1 MSSDIRKILDQFYRR
16 LWNEIFVYQ
25 INYNYYRERFW
36 KTYDISLFNSF
47 DIRPFIRA
55 CIVFM
60 GRVVIPREPVIREE
74 LVEIFLPNLITKT
87 LEEFDKFIDD
97 LIKEDPEID
106 DRLPIYN
113 IYRSL
118 AEITRLHKRF
128 GGITEKNYEIFIICA
143 SLIGMYFHRTPVYD
157 LDYIYPASPELYE
170 KYHIKDPLY
179 NNFPKKFSRSD
190 VRYIHETYLEES
202 ESLYRPTFEIPR
214 KITRD
219 VVKLQNDY
227 AYDLEEI
234 IEDIPSL
241 FEVNDSS
248 FESQEKWRSLLT
260 EICKLDNENF
270 EGEYSRFSK
279 LFSGKILSMGTA
291 QGITYEYKMK
301 IGEMEKLVVGKVSL
315 PFALTSSNVQNIF
328 EYQVGSRLNKVY
340 DKIPIFMYT
349 YAMGQY
355 TPGPLMPGI
364 TLPSHSNQTFNFMKQ
379 VNREMGLDPKD
390 NIDIMTTFYQHA
402 GKGSRLL
409 VEYLYYPVSKP
420 HKDIKDHNEN
430 VVERFYFIFFTI
442 LESLKFI
449 HQETGFVH
457 NDLHFQ
463 NILMKKF
470 DKAEEHLF
478 FWNGN
483 FYKTRNETFPF
494 IIDYGFAVIRKDMDK
509 EYSVRNVLFPPY
521 SLENY
526 RRPYIGYMD
535 NWNQDAISFVSK
547 FKFELNLILTE
558 MKKNKNS
565 DSTFKKQLEELNVFV
580 NNLMLL
586 YFFDVTLDD
595 LPESQQEKMYGEL
608 DEYISLISIMNY
620 FPIQRNYYID
630 SLRKYY
636 LDSNNWP
643 PDMKKFF
650 ERRFVKVDKNSV
662 SKFSNVKGG
671 LQNDRGMR
679 RSVRYDI
686 LKNIGNDREISLRDR
701 YDISDIREEYIL
713 FEDLLPD
720 FSVIEKFFK
729 KTFPNFDIRLLYIPS
744 LTEIRLDREE
754 LEKYKEVRDKNKI
767 KLYKLFYNWSLFSKM
782 QFAINNSSIISE
794 TVIEELFDKDF
805 IQESLELY
813 SSVVNDIL
821 NVIDTEYQEDD
832 SITDDMINLT
842 LMVYNNY
849 AEMPDEEDIENIY
862 F

>member
-55 CIVFM
+55 CIIFM
-60 GRVVIPREPVIREE
+60 DRVVIPREPVIREE

-87 LEEFDKFIDD
+87 LEEFDDFIRD

-128 GGITEKNYEIFIICA
+128 GEITEKNYEIFIICA
-143 SLIGMYFHRTPVYD
+143 SLIGMYFHQTPVYD
-157 LDYIYPASPELYE
+157 LDYIYPASHELYE

-179 NNFPKKFSRSD
+179 NNFPRKFSRSD

-202 ESLYRPTFEIPR
+202 ESLYHPAFEIPR

-219 VVKLQNDY
+219 ITKLQNDY
-227 AYDLEEI
+227 DYNLEDI
-234 IEDIPSL
+234 IDDIPSL
-241 FEVNDSS
+241 FEINDSS

-260 EICKLDNENF
+260 EICKLDSKNF
-270 EGEYSRFSK
+270 EGEYSRFAK

-301 IGEMEKLVVGKVSL
+301 IGELEKLVVGKVSL
-315 PFALTSSNVQNIF
+315 PFALNSSNIQNIF

-349 YAMGQY
+349 YAMGRY
-355 TPGPLMPGI
+355 TSGPLMPGI
-364 TLPSHSNQTFNFMKQ
+364 TLPSHSNQTFNFMKR
-379 VNREMGLDPKD
+379 VNREIGLDPKD
-390 NIDIMTTFYQHA
+390 DIDIVTTFYQHA

-420 HKDIKDHNEN
+420 HRDIKDHNEN

-442 LESLKFI
+442 LESLRFI

-526 RRPYIGYMD
+526 RRSYIGYLD
-535 NWNQDAISFVSK
+535 NWNQDAISFVSN
-547 FKFELNLILTE
+547 FKFNINLILTE

-565 DSTFKKQLEELNVFV
+565 DSTLKKQLEELNVFV

-595 LPESQQEKMYGEL
+595 LPESQQEKMSGEL
-608 DEYISLISIMNY
+608 EEYISLISIKNT
-620 FPIQRNYYID
+620 FPIQRNYYTD
-630 SLRKYY
+630 SLRRYY

-662 SKFSNVKGG
+662 SKFLNVKGG

-744 LTEIRLDREE
+744 LTEIRLHREE

-821 NVIDTEYQEDD
+821 NVIDMEYQEDD

-849 AEMPDEEDIENIY
+849 AERPDEEDIENIY

>member
-1 MSSDIRKILDQFYRR
+1 MSVDRKILDQFYHR

-25 INYNYYRERFW
+25 IDYNFYRERFW

-55 CIVFM
+55 CIEFM
-60 GRVVIPREPVIREE
+60 NRVVVPREPVIREE

-87 LEEFDKFIDD
+87 LEEFDDFIMD
-97 LIKEDPEID
+97 LIKERPEID
-106 DRLPIYN
+106 DRLPIYY

-128 GGITEKNYEIFIICA
+128 GEITEKNYEVFIICA
-143 SLIGMYFHRTPVYD
+143 SLIGIYFHRTSLYD
-157 LDYIYPASPELYE
+157 LDYIYPASRELYE

-179 NNFPKKFSRSD
+179 NNFPRKFSRSD

-202 ESLYRPTFEIPR
+202 RSLSRPVFDIPR

-219 VVKLQNDY
+219 VRKLQNDY
-227 AYDLEEI
+227 DYDLEEI
-234 IEDIPSL
+234 IEDVPSL
-241 FEVNDSS
+241 FEINDSS
-248 FESQEKWRSLLT
+248 IESQEKWRSLLT
-260 EICKLDNENF
+260 EICKLDSKNF

-301 IGEMEKLVVGKVSL
+301 INELEKLVVGKVSL

-328 EYQVGSRLNKVY
+328 EYQVGSRLNKIY

-364 TLPSHSNQTFNFMKQ
+364 TLPSHSNQTFNFMTQ
-379 VNREMGLDPKD
+379 VNRETGVDPED
-390 NIDIMTTFYQHA
+390 DIDIVTTFYQHA
-402 GKGSRLL
+402 GKGSRFL
-409 VEYLYYPVSKP
+409 EQYLYYPVSKP

-430 VVERFYFIFFTI
+430 VAERFYFIFFTI
-442 LESLKFI
+442 LESLRFI

-470 DKAEEHLF
+470 DKAEEHVF

-509 EYSVRNVLFPPY
+509 EYSVRNILFPPY
-521 SLENY
+521 NLENY
-526 RRPYIGYMD
+526 RRPYIGYLD
-535 NWNQDAISFVSK
+535 DWSQDAISFVSK
-547 FKFELNLILTE
+547 FKFTIDLILTE

-620 FPIQRNYYID
+620 FPIQRNYYLD
-630 SLRKYY
+630 SLRRYY

-650 ERRFVKVDKNSV
+650 ERRFVKVNKNSV
-662 SKFSNVKGG
+662 SKFSNVKGK

-686 LKNIGNDREISLRDR
+686 LKNIGNDREFSFRDS
-701 YDISDIREEYIL
+701 YDISDIREEYVL
-713 FEDLLPD
+713 FEDLLPE

-729 KTFPNFDIRLLYIPS
+729 NTFPNFDIRLLYVPS
-744 LTEIRLDREE
+744 LSAIRLDREE
-754 LEKYKEVRDKNKI
+754 LKRYKEVKDKNKI
-767 KLYKLFYNWSLFSKM
+767 RLYKLFYNWCLFSKM
-782 QFAINNSSIISE
+782 QFAVNNSSVISE

-805 IQESLELY
+805 VQESLELY

-821 NVIDTEYQEDD
+821 NVVDMEYQEDETL
-832 SITDDMINLT
+832 SKEIINLT

-849 AEMPDEEDIENIY
+849 VERQDERY
-862 F
+862 

>member
-1 MSSDIRKILDQFYRR
+1 MSSDIRKILDKFYRR
-16 LWNEIFVYQ
+16 LWNEIFLYQ
-25 INYNYYRERFW
+25 VNYNYYRERFW
-36 KTYDISLFNSF
+36 KTFDISLFNSF

-55 CIVFM
+55 CVIFM
-60 GRVVIPREPVIREE
+60 DRVVIPREPVIREE
-74 LVEIFLPNLITKT
+74 LVQIFLPNLNIKT
-87 LEEFDKFIDD
+87 LEQFDDFIDD
-97 LIKEDPEID
+97 LIKERPEIE
-106 DRLPIYN
+106 DRLPVYY

-128 GGITEKNYEIFIICA
+128 GEITEKNYEAFIICA
-143 SLIGMYFHRTPVYD
+143 SLIGIYFHQNDVYD
-157 LDYIYPASPELYE
+157 LDYLYPTSHELYE

-179 NNFPKKFSRSD
+179 NNFPRKFSRSD
-190 VRYIHETYLEES
+190 VRYIHETYLEEF
-202 ESLYRPTFEIPR
+202 ESLTRPVFDIPR

-219 VVKLQNDY
+219 VKKLQNDY
-227 AYDLEEI
+227 AYDLEDI
-234 IEDIPSL
+234 VEDIPSL

-260 EICKLDNENF
+260 EICKLDSKNF
-270 EGEYSRFSK
+270 EGEYSRFAK
-279 LFSGKILSMGTA
+279 LFSGKILSMGTS

-301 IGEMEKLVVGKVSL
+301 MGELEKLVVGKVSL
-315 PFALTSSNVQNIF
+315 PFAVTPSNIQNIF

-364 TLPSHSNQTFNFMKQ
+364 TLPSHSNQTFNFMTR
-379 VNREMGLDPKD
+379 VNREMGVDPED
-390 NIDIMTTFYQHA
+390 DIDIVTTFYQHA
-402 GKGSRLL
+402 GKGSRSLN
-409 VEYLYYPVSKP
+409 EYLYYPVGKP

-430 VVERFYFIFFTI
+430 VAERFYFIFFTI
-442 LESLKFI
+442 LESLRFI

-470 DKAEEHLF
+470 DKAEEHVF

-521 SLENY
+521 GLEGY
-526 RRPYIGYMD
+526 KRPYIGYLD
-535 NWNQDAISFVSK
+535 DWSQDAISFVSS
-547 FKFELNLILTE
+547 FKSAVNLILTE
-558 MKKNKNS
+558 MKRDKNS

-586 YFFDVTLDD
+586 YFFNITLDD
-595 LPESQQEKMYGEL
+595 LPESYQERMCGESE
-608 DEYISLISIMNY
+608 EYISLVSFKNS
-620 FPIQRNYYID
+620 FPVQRNYYPD
-630 SLRKYY
+630 SLRRYY

-650 ERRFVKVDKNSV
+650 ERRFVKVDKNSI
-662 SKFSNVKGG
+662 SKFSNIKGG

-686 LKNIGNDREISLRDR
+686 LKNIGNDREFSFRDS
-701 YDISDIREEYIL
+701 YDISDVREEYVL
-713 FEDLLPD
+713 FEDLLPE
-720 FSVIEKFFK
+720 FSDIEKFFK
-729 KTFPNFDIRLLYIPS
+729 KTFPNFDTRLLYVPS

-754 LEKYKEVRDKNKI
+754 SQKYREVRDKNKI
-767 KLYKLFYNWSLFSKM
+767 RLYKLFYNWSLFSKM
-782 QFAINNSSIISE
+782 QFAINNSSIVSE
-794 TVIEELFDKDF
+794 TVVEELFDKDF
-805 IQESLELY
+805 IHESLKLY
-813 SSVVNDIL
+813 SSIVNDIQD
-821 NVIDTEYQEDD
+821 VIDEYHREDD
-832 SITDDMINLT
+832 SISNDVINLT
-842 LMVYNNY
+842 LMIYNNY
-849 AEMPDEEDIENIY
+849 AERPDEEDIEDVY